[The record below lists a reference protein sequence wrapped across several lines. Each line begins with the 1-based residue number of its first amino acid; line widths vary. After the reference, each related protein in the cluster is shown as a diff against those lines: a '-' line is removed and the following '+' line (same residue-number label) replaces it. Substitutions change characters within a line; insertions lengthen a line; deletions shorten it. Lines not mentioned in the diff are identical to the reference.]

1 MTLIKK
7 PNELTQNK
15 IKLKGLI
22 YGQPGVGKT
31 SLALSAPKP
40 LLIDF
45 DNGLRRVAKQYQT
58 DSVQVESYQDLLD
71 ILTKEDISIYE
82 TIVIDTLGKMIDR
95 IGDWLAISNPK
106 VKQAD
111 GQLSMKGW
119 GNVKGEFQR
128 LLKLLEGKNKSAI
141 FIAHEKEEK
150 VGDDVIKRPDVAGS
164 SGKDIVKELD
174 FMGYMS
180 IKNGKRT
187 IDLAPNEA
195 YYAKN
200 SLNLDS
206 FLEYKPLAGINNF
219 LSEAIFDAYQEKLK
233 KDDKLAKEYD
243 GLIEGFK
250 TKISNIENLEQLNN
264 YYATIY
270 NKHDKLWSSYEV
282 EADLLLQKFKELVL
296 PKLDNCKTLKEINHF
311 YKNDYNKFS
320 NVSQIST
327 IEKVALKVK
336 VEELGFEFDKNK
348 KIFINNNIKKEEVEV
363 VNEVSEEEKL
373 AIRAEELR
381 LAKEGE

>member
-1 MTLIKK
+1 MSLIKK
-7 PNELTQNK
+7 PNELTQSK

-22 YGQPGVGKT
+22 YGQPGIGKT

-58 DSVQVESYQDLLD
+58 DSVQIESYQNLLD
-71 ILTKEDISIYE
+71 ILTKENISNYE

-95 IGDWLAISNPK
+95 IADWLAVSNPK

-128 LLKLLEGKNKSAI
+128 LLKLLESKNKSVI

-150 VGDDVIKRPDVAGS
+150 TGDEVMKRPDVAGS

-180 IKNGKRT
+180 MKGGKRT

-200 SLNLDS
+200 SLGLNS

-233 KDDKLAKEYD
+233 EDEKLSAEYD
-243 GLIEGFK
+243 SLIEELKG
-250 TKISNIENLEQLNN
+250 KISNIKDLELFNT
-264 YYATIY
+264 YYKNHY
-270 NKHDKLWSSYEV
+270 QQHDKLWSSHQM
-282 EADLLLQKFKELVL
+282 EANFL
-296 PKLDNCKTLKEINHF
+296 KTRA
-311 YKNDYNKFS
+311 D
-320 NVSQIST
+320 
-327 IEKVALKVK
+327 
-336 VEELGFEFDKNK
+336 ELGFEYDKTT
-348 KIFINNNIKKEEVEV
+348 KEFKAKVVAEV
-363 VNEVSEEEKL
+363 VSE
-373 AIRAEELR
+373 
-381 LAKEGE
+381 

>member
-7 PNELTQNK
+7 PNELAQSK
-15 IKLKGLI
+15 IKLKSLI

-31 SLALSAPKP
+31 CLALSAPKP

-58 DSVQVESYQDLLD
+58 DSVQIENYQNLLD
-71 ILTKEDISIYE
+71 ILEKENIISYE

-106 VKQAD
+106 VKQSD

-119 GNVKGEFQR
+119 GNVKSEFQR
-128 LLKLLEGKNKSAI
+128 FLKLLESKDKSVI

-150 VGDDVIKRPDVAGS
+150 VGDDVMKRPDVAGS

-200 SLNLDS
+200 SLGLDS
-206 FLEYKPLAGINNF
+206 FLEYKLLTGINNF
-219 LSEAIFDAYQEKLK
+219 LTDKIFDAYKEKLK
-233 KDDKLAKEYD
+233 KDDQLSNDYNF
-243 GLIEGFK
+243 LIEELNN
-250 TKISNIENLEQLNN
+250 KISNIKNIEELNL
-264 YYATIY
+264 YYSTIY
-270 NKHDKLWSSYEV
+270 NQHKRLWTSYDIEKTFLNNKV
-282 EADLLLQKFKELVL
+282 KELS
-296 PKLDNCKTLKEINHF
+296 C
-311 YKNDYNKFS
+311 
-320 NVSQIST
+320 
-327 IEKVALKVK
+327 
-336 VEELGFEFDKNK
+336 EFDIKTK
-348 KIFINNNIKKEEVEV
+348 QFIYNKKEEKVK
-363 VNEVSEEEKL
+363 ND
-373 AIRAEELR
+373 
-381 LAKEGE
+381 

>member
-7 PNELTQNK
+7 PNELTQLK

-22 YGQPGVGKT
+22 YGQPGIGKT

-58 DSVQVESYQDLLD
+58 DSVQIESYQNLLD
-71 ILTKEDISIYE
+71 ILTKEDISSYE

-95 IGDWLAISNPK
+95 IADWLAVSNPK

-119 GNVKGEFQR
+119 GNVKAEFQR
-128 LLKLLEGKNKSAI
+128 LLKLLESKNKSVI

-150 VGDDVIKRPDVAGS
+150 VGDEVMKRPDVAGS

-180 IKNGKRT
+180 MKGGKRT

-200 SLNLDS
+200 SLGLDS
-206 FLEYKPLAGINNF
+206 FLEYKPLIGVNNF
-219 LSEAIFDAYQEKLK
+219 LSQAIFDAYKEKLK
-233 KDDKLAKEYD
+233 KDEQLAKEYD
-243 GLIEGFK
+243 LLIEELK
-250 TKISNIENLEQLNN
+250 TKINTISDVDTLNL
-264 YYATIY
+264 YYSDFY
-270 NKHDKLWSSYEV
+270 NKHEKIWSSYDMEKAFLNDKV
-282 EADLLLQKFKELVL
+282 KEL
-296 PKLDNCKTLKEINHF
+296 DC
-311 YKNDYNKFS
+311 
-320 NVSQIST
+320 
-327 IEKVALKVK
+327 
-336 VEELGFEFDKNK
+336 EFNK
-348 KIFINNNIKKEEVEV
+348 KSKEFISNKKEEVKIEEV
-363 VNEVSEEEKL
+363 KEEVKND
-373 AIRAEELR
+373 
-381 LAKEGE
+381 

>member
-7 PNELTQNK
+7 PNELTQLK

-22 YGQPGVGKT
+22 YGQPGIGKT

-58 DSVQVESYQDLLD
+58 DSVQIESYQNLLD
-71 ILTKEDISIYE
+71 ILTKEDISSYE

-95 IGDWLAISNPK
+95 IADWLAVSNPK

-119 GNVKGEFQR
+119 GNVKAEFQR
-128 LLKLLEGKNKSAI
+128 LLKLLESKNKSVI

-150 VGDDVIKRPDVAGS
+150 VGDEVMKRPDVAGS

-180 IKNGKRT
+180 MKGGKRT

-200 SLNLDS
+200 SLGLDS
-206 FLEYKPLAGINNF
+206 FLEYKPLIGVNNF
-219 LSEAIFDAYQEKLK
+219 LSQAIFDAYKEKLK
-233 KDDKLAKEYD
+233 KDEQLAKEYD
-243 GLIEGFK
+243 LLIEELK
-250 TKISNIENLEQLNN
+250 TKINTISDVDTLNL
-264 YYATIY
+264 YYSDFY
-270 NKHDKLWSSYEV
+270 NKHEKIWSSYDMEKAFLNDKV
-282 EADLLLQKFKELVL
+282 KEL
-296 PKLDNCKTLKEINHF
+296 DC
-311 YKNDYNKFS
+311 
-320 NVSQIST
+320 
-327 IEKVALKVK
+327 
-336 VEELGFEFDKNK
+336 EFNK
-348 KIFINNNIKKEEVEV
+348 KSKEFVSNKKEEVKIEEV
-363 VNEVSEEEKL
+363 KEEVKND
-373 AIRAEELR
+373 
-381 LAKEGE
+381 

>member
-7 PNELTQNK
+7 PNELTQSK

-22 YGQPGVGKT
+22 YGQPGIGKT

-58 DSVQVESYQDLLD
+58 DSVQIESYQNLLD
-71 ILTKEDISIYE
+71 ILNKENISNYE

-106 VKQAD
+106 IKQSD

-119 GNVKGEFQR
+119 GNIKGEFQK
-128 LLKLLEGKNKSAI
+128 LLKILEGKNKSVI

-150 VGDDVIKRPDVAGS
+150 TGDEIMKRPDVAGS

-180 IKNGKRT
+180 MKGGKRT

-200 SLNLDS
+200 SLGLNS

-233 KDDKLAKEYD
+233 EDEKLSVEYD
-243 GLIEGFK
+243 TLIEELKKKIGNIK
-250 TKISNIENLEQLNN
+250 TLEELNL
-264 YYATIY
+264 YYSSLY
-270 NKHDKLWSSYEV
+270 QKHDKLWSSYQM
-282 EADLLLQKFKELVL
+282 EASF
-296 PKLDNCKTLKEINHF
+296 LK
-311 YKNDYNKFS
+311 
-320 NVSQIST
+320 
-327 IEKVALKVK
+327 AK
-336 VEELGFEFDKNK
+336 VEELGFGFDSKAKEFKTK
-348 KIFINNNIKKEEVEV
+348 AVEV
-363 VNEVSEEEKL
+363 AKTIDELISEMPNKG
-373 AIRAEELR
+373 ANN
-381 LAKEGE
+381 G

>member
-7 PNELTQNK
+7 PNELTTSK
-15 IKLKGLI
+15 VKLKGLI
-22 YGQPGVGKT
+22 YGQPGIGKT

-71 ILTKEDISIYE
+71 ILTKEDISNYE

-95 IGDWLAISNPK
+95 IADWLAISNPK

-119 GNVKGEFQR
+119 GNVKAEFQR
-128 LLKLLEGKNKSAI
+128 LLKLLESKNKSVI

-150 VGDDVIKRPDVAGS
+150 VGDEVMKRPDVAGS

-180 IKNGKRT
+180 MKGGKRT

-200 SLNLDS
+200 SLGLDS
-206 FLEYKPLAGINNF
+206 FLEYKTLTGINNF
-219 LSEAIFDAYQEKLK
+219 TEQGVSNFSYLFLSS
-233 KDDKLAKEYD
+233 
-243 GLIEGFK
+243 GFK
-250 TKISNIENLEQLNN
+250 
-264 YYATIY
+264 
-270 NKHDKLWSSYEV
+270 
-282 EADLLLQKFKELVL
+282 
-296 PKLDNCKTLKEINHF
+296 
-311 YKNDYNKFS
+311 
-320 NVSQIST
+320 
-327 IEKVALKVK
+327 
-336 VEELGFEFDKNK
+336 
-348 KIFINNNIKKEEVEV
+348 
-363 VNEVSEEEKL
+363 
-373 AIRAEELR
+373 
-381 LAKEGE
+381 

>member
-1 MTLIKK
+1 MKMSLIKK
-7 PNELTQNK
+7 PNELTQTK
-15 IKLKGLI
+15 IKLKGLV

-31 SLALSAPKP
+31 ALSLSAPKP

-58 DSVQVESYQDLLD
+58 DSVQIESYQNLLD
-71 ILTKEDISIYE
+71 ILTKEDISAYE

-95 IGDWLAISNPK
+95 IGDWLAVSNPK

-150 VGDDVIKRPDVAGS
+150 VGDDVMKRPDVAGS

-200 SLNLDS
+200 SLGLDS
-206 FLEYKPLAGINNF
+206 FLEYKPLAGVNNF

-233 KDDKLAKEYD
+233 KDEELAKDYD
-243 GLIEGFK
+243 VLIEELK
-250 TKISNIENLEQLNN
+250 TKVSNIKDLEQLNS
-264 YYATIY
+264 YYSTIY
-270 NKHDKLWSSYEV
+270 NKHDKLWSSYQMEG
-282 EADLLLQKFKELVL
+282 AFL
-296 PKLDNCKTLKEINHF
+296 KTK
-311 YKNDYNKFS
+311 
-320 NVSQIST
+320 
-327 IEKVALKVK
+327 A
-336 VEELGFEFDKNK
+336 EELGCEFDKK
-348 KIFINNNIKKEEVEV
+348 AGEFKAKAKKEEV
-363 VNEVSEEEKL
+363 K
-373 AIRAEELR
+373 
-381 LAKEGE
+381 GE

>member
-7 PNELTQNK
+7 PNELTQLK

-22 YGQPGVGKT
+22 YGQPGIGKT

-58 DSVQVESYQDLLD
+58 DSVQIESYQNLLD
-71 ILTKEDISIYE
+71 ILTKEDISSYE

-95 IGDWLAISNPK
+95 IADWLAVSNPK

-119 GNVKGEFQR
+119 GNVKAEFQR
-128 LLKLLEGKNKSAI
+128 LLKLLESKNKSVI

-150 VGDDVIKRPDVAGS
+150 VGDEVMKRPDVAGS

-180 IKNGKRT
+180 MKGGKRT

-200 SLNLDS
+200 SLGLDS
-206 FLEYKPLAGINNF
+206 FLEYKPLIGVNNF
-219 LSEAIFDAYQEKLK
+219 LSQAIFDAYKEKLK
-233 KDDKLAKEYD
+233 KDEQLAKEYD
-243 GLIEGFK
+243 LLIEELK
-250 TKISNIENLEQLNN
+250 TKINTISDVDRLNL
-264 YYATIY
+264 YYSDFY
-270 NKHDKLWSSYEV
+270 NKHEKIWSSYDMEKAFLNDKV
-282 EADLLLQKFKELVL
+282 KEL
-296 PKLDNCKTLKEINHF
+296 DC
-311 YKNDYNKFS
+311 
-320 NVSQIST
+320 
-327 IEKVALKVK
+327 
-336 VEELGFEFDKNK
+336 EFDKK
-348 KIFINNNIKKEEVEV
+348 SKEFISNKKEETVEEAKK
-363 VNEVSEEEKL
+363 EVKD
-373 AIRAEELR
+373 
-381 LAKEGE
+381 GN

>member
-7 PNELTQNK
+7 PNELTQTK

-22 YGQPGVGKT
+22 YGEPGVGKT
-31 SLALSAPKP
+31 SLSLSAPKP

-58 DSVQVESYQDLLD
+58 DSVQVQSYQDLLD
-71 ILTKEDISIYE
+71 ILTKEDISAYE

-106 VKQAD
+106 VKQTD

-119 GNVKGEFQR
+119 GNVKAEFQR
-128 LLKLLEGKNKSAI
+128 LLKLLESKNKSVI
-141 FIAHEKEEK
+141 FVAHAKEEK
-150 VGDDVIKRPDVAGS
+150 TGEDIIIKRPDVAGS

-200 SLNLDS
+200 SLGLDS
-206 FLEYKPLAGINNF
+206 FLEYKPLAGANNF

-233 KDDKLAKEYD
+233 RDDELAKEYD
-243 GLIEGFK
+243 ALIEEIK
-250 TKISNIENLEQLNN
+250 TKISNLVDLEAVNQ
-264 YYATIY
+264 YYKFTY
-270 NKHDKLWSSYEV
+270 NDHDKIWSSHQV
-282 EADLLLQKFKELVL
+282 EASLLK
-296 PKLDNCKTLKEINHF
+296 
-311 YKNDYNKFS
+311 
-320 NVSQIST
+320 
-327 IEKVALKVK
+327 AK
-336 VEELGFEFDKNK
+336 VEELGFEFDAKAK
-348 KIFINNNIKKEEVEV
+348 EFKVKTEKKEVK
-363 VNEVSEEEKL
+363 NDK
-373 AIRAEELR
+373 
-381 LAKEGE
+381 

>member
-1 MTLIKK
+1 MSLIKK
-7 PNELTQNK
+7 PNEISQSK

-58 DSVQVESYQDLLD
+58 DSVQIESYQDLLD
-71 ILTKEDISIYE
+71 ILTKEDISGYE

-95 IGDWLAISNPK
+95 IADWLAVSNPK

-150 VGDDVIKRPDVAGS
+150 VGDDVMRRPDVAGS

-180 IKNGKRT
+180 IRGGKRT

-200 SLNLDS
+200 SLGLES

-219 LSEAIFDAYQEKLK
+219 LSESIFDSYQEKLK
-233 KDDKLAKEYD
+233 KDNELGKTYEI
-243 GLIEGFK
+243 LIEDIK
-250 TKISNIENLEQLNN
+250 TKISNIKELDKLNS
-264 YYATIY
+264 YYSTFY
-270 NKHDKLWSSYEV
+270 NKHEKLWSSYQV
-282 EADLLLQKFKELVL
+282 EANF
-296 PKLDNCKTLKEINHF
+296 LK
-311 YKNDYNKFS
+311 
-320 NVSQIST
+320 
-327 IEKVALKVK
+327 AK
-336 VEELGFEFDKNK
+336 VEELGCEFDKK
-348 KIFINNNIKKEEVEV
+348 AGEFRVKTDKKETK
-363 VNEVSEEEKL
+363 ND
-373 AIRAEELR
+373 
-381 LAKEGE
+381 

>member
-7 PNELTQNK
+7 PNELTQSK

-22 YGQPGVGKT
+22 YGQPGIGKT

-58 DSVQVESYQDLLD
+58 DSVQVESYQNLLD
-71 ILTKEDISIYE
+71 ILTKEDISNYE

-95 IGDWLAISNPK
+95 IADWLAISNPK

-119 GNVKGEFQR
+119 GNVKAEFQR
-128 LLKLLEGKNKSAI
+128 LLKLLESKNKSVI

-150 VGDDVIKRPDVAGS
+150 VGDEVMKRPDVAGS

-180 IKNGKRT
+180 MKGGKRT

-200 SLNLDS
+200 SLGLDS

-233 KDDKLAKEYD
+233 KDEELAKDYNA
-243 GLIEGFK
+243 LIEELK
-250 TKISNIENLEQLNN
+250 TKIAGIKDLEQLNL
-264 YYATIY
+264 YYSSIY
-270 NKHDKLWSSYEV
+270 NKHDKLWSSYQM
-282 EADLLLQKFKELVL
+282 EASF
-296 PKLDNCKTLKEINHF
+296 LK
-311 YKNDYNKFS
+311 
-320 NVSQIST
+320 
-327 IEKVALKVK
+327 AK
-336 VEELGFEFDKNK
+336 VEELGCEFD
-348 KIFINNNIKKEEVEV
+348 
-363 VNEVSEEEKL
+363 
-373 AIRAEELR
+373 AR
-381 LAKEGE
+381 AKEFKVKAKKDEVKGE

>member
-7 PNELTQNK
+7 PNELTQTK
-15 IKLKGLI
+15 IKLKGLV

-58 DSVQVESYQDLLD
+58 DSVQVQSYQDLLD
-71 ILTKEDISIYE
+71 ILTKEDISGYE

-95 IGDWLAISNPK
+95 IGDWLAVSNPK

-150 VGDDVIKRPDVAGS
+150 VGDDVMKRPDVAGS

-200 SLNLDS
+200 SLGLDS
-206 FLEYKPLAGINNF
+206 FLEYKPLTGTNNF

-233 KDDKLAKEYD
+233 KDDELAKEYD
-243 GLIEGFK
+243 ALIETIK
-250 TKISNIENLEQLNN
+250 
-264 YYATIY
+264 ATISEISDLEGVNHYYSTFY
-270 NKHDKLWSSYEV
+270 NKREKIWSSHQV
-282 EADLLLQKFKELVL
+282 EAALLK
-296 PKLDNCKTLKEINHF
+296 
-311 YKNDYNKFS
+311 
-320 NVSQIST
+320 
-327 IEKVALKVK
+327 AK
-336 VEELGFEFDKNK
+336 VEELGCEFDAKAK
-348 KIFINNNIKKEEVEV
+348 EFKVKAKKEEVK
-363 VNEVSEEEKL
+363 SDK
-373 AIRAEELR
+373 
-381 LAKEGE
+381 

>member
-7 PNELTQNK
+7 PNELTQTK

-22 YGQPGVGKT
+22 YGQPGIGKT

-58 DSVQVESYQDLLD
+58 DSVQIESYQNLLD
-71 ILTKEDISIYE
+71 ILTKENISNYE

-95 IGDWLAISNPK
+95 IADWLAVSNPK

-128 LLKLLEGKNKSAI
+128 LLKLLESKNKSAI

-150 VGDDVIKRPDVAGS
+150 TGDEVMKRPDVAGS

-180 IKNGKRT
+180 MKGGKRT

-200 SLNLDS
+200 SLGLNS
-206 FLEYKPLAGINNF
+206 FLEYAPLSGINDF
-219 LSEAIFDAYQEKLK
+219 LSKNIFDAYEEKLK
-233 KDDKLAKEYD
+233 QDEGLRKVYDD
-243 GLIEGFK
+243 LIK
-250 TKISNIENLEQLNN
+250 NIENSIAAIKDLEGLNN
-264 YYATIY
+264 YYLGFY
-270 NKHDKLWSSYEV
+270 NKHEKLWSSYLV
-282 EADLLLQKFKELVL
+282 EACLLK
-296 PKLDNCKTLKEINHF
+296 
-311 YKNDYNKFS
+311 S
-320 NVSQIST
+320 
-327 IEKVALKVK
+327 K
-336 VEELGFEFDKNK
+336 VEELNCEFDKK
-348 KIFINNNIKKEEVEV
+348 AGEFKVKVVAEV
-363 VNEVSEEEKL
+363 VSE
-373 AIRAEELR
+373 
-381 LAKEGE
+381 

>member
-1 MTLIKK
+1 MSLIKK
-7 PNELTQNK
+7 PNELTQSK

-22 YGQPGVGKT
+22 YGQPGIGKT

-45 DNGLRRVAKQYQT
+45 DNGLRRVSKQYQT
-58 DSVQVESYQDLLD
+58 DSVQIESYQNLLD
-71 ILTKEDISIYE
+71 ILTKENISNYE

-95 IGDWLAISNPK
+95 IADWLAVSNPK

-128 LLKLLEGKNKSAI
+128 LLKLLESKNKSVI

-150 VGDDVIKRPDVAGS
+150 TGDEVMKRPDVAGS

-180 IKNGKRT
+180 MKGGKRT

-200 SLNLDS
+200 SLGLNS

-233 KDDKLAKEYD
+233 EDEKLSAEYD
-243 GLIEGFK
+243 SLIEELKG
-250 TKISNIENLEQLNN
+250 KISNIKDLEFFNT
-264 YYATIY
+264 YYKNHY
-270 NKHDKLWSSYEV
+270 QQHDKLWSSHQM
-282 EADLLLQKFKELVL
+282 EANFL
-296 PKLDNCKTLKEINHF
+296 KTRA
-311 YKNDYNKFS
+311 D
-320 NVSQIST
+320 
-327 IEKVALKVK
+327 
-336 VEELGFEFDKNK
+336 ELGFEYDKTT
-348 KIFINNNIKKEEVEV
+348 KEFKAKAVAEVA
-363 VNEVSEEEKL
+363 SE
-373 AIRAEELR
+373 
-381 LAKEGE
+381 

>member
-7 PNELTQNK
+7 PNELITSK
-15 IKLKGLI
+15 VKLKGLI
-22 YGQPGVGKT
+22 YGQPGIGKT

-71 ILTKEDISIYE
+71 ILTKEDISNYE

-95 IGDWLAISNPK
+95 IADWLAISNPK

-119 GNVKGEFQR
+119 GNVKAEFQR
-128 LLKLLEGKNKSAI
+128 LLKLLENKNKSVI

-150 VGDDVIKRPDVAGS
+150 VGDEIMKRPDVAGS

-180 IKNGKRT
+180 MKGGKRT

-200 SLNLDS
+200 SLGLDS
-206 FLEYKPLAGINNF
+206 FLEYKPLAGVNNF
-219 LSEAIFDAYQEKLK
+219 LSQAIFTAYQEKLK
-233 KDDKLAKEYD
+233 KDEKLAQEYD
-243 GLIEGFK
+243 LLIDGLK
-250 TKISNIENLEQLNN
+250 TKINSINDIDTLNL
-264 YYATIY
+264 YYSDFY
-270 NKHDKLWSSYEV
+270 QKHEKIWSSYEL
-282 EADLLLQKFKELVL
+282 EKNFLAD
-296 PKLDNCKTLKEINHF
+296 
-311 YKNDYNKFS
+311 
-320 NVSQIST
+320 
-327 IEKVALKVK
+327 KVK
-336 VEELGFEFDKNK
+336 DLDCTFDKKTKQFVSN
-348 KIFINNNIKKEEVEV
+348 KKEEAKTEEAKKSEV
-363 VNEVSEEEKL
+363 VKDE
-373 AIRAEELR
+373 
-381 LAKEGE
+381 

>member
-7 PNELTQNK
+7 PNELTQLK

-22 YGQPGVGKT
+22 YGQPGIGKT

-58 DSVQVESYQDLLD
+58 DSVQIESYQNLLD
-71 ILTKEDISIYE
+71 ILTKEDISSYE

-95 IGDWLAISNPK
+95 IADWLAVSNPK

-119 GNVKGEFQR
+119 GNVKAEFQR
-128 LLKLLEGKNKSAI
+128 LLKLLESKNKSVI

-150 VGDDVIKRPDVAGS
+150 VGDEVMKRPDVAGS

-180 IKNGKRT
+180 MKGGKRT

-200 SLNLDS
+200 SLGLDS
-206 FLEYKPLAGINNF
+206 FLEYKPLIGVNNF
-219 LSEAIFDAYQEKLK
+219 LSQAIFDAYKEKLK
-233 KDDKLAKEYD
+233 KDEQLAKEYD
-243 GLIEGFK
+243 LLIEELK
-250 TKISNIENLEQLNN
+250 TKINTISDVDTLNL
-264 YYATIY
+264 YYSDFY
-270 NKHDKLWSSYEV
+270 NKHEKIWSSYDMEKAFLNDKV
-282 EADLLLQKFKELVL
+282 KEL
-296 PKLDNCKTLKEINHF
+296 DC
-311 YKNDYNKFS
+311 
-320 NVSQIST
+320 
-327 IEKVALKVK
+327 
-336 VEELGFEFDKNK
+336 EFDKK
-348 KIFINNNIKKEEVEV
+348 SKEFISNKKEETVEEAKK
-363 VNEVSEEEKL
+363 EVKD
-373 AIRAEELR
+373 
-381 LAKEGE
+381 GN